1 MRIQDL
7 TTTQGADRLRLA
19 LGLDEDQVS
28 KIKTLVSS
36 MAGSNPHINDTYVGK
51 SAPNVS
57 FYDFK
62 NNRLGIGHASADV
75 LAHEMGHA
83 ASLANSSDIYKS
95 LLRGAKGLSRLSN
108 NAALP
113 IASFIGLNPKLKKEH
128 KQDLLNKATIVSSLL
143 TAPNIL
149 EELNASAK
157 AVYHSPTKFRT
168 ALSMVPGIASHTFND
183 FTAPATYYLANKI
196 LRSSDDD

>member
-7 TTTQGADRLRLA
+7 ATTSGADRLRLA
-19 LGLDEDQVS
+19 LGLDQDQVS

-36 MAGSNPHINDTYVGK
+36 MTSSNPHIADTYVGK

-57 FYDFK
+57 FYDYK
-62 NNRLGIGHASADV
+62 NNRLGIGHSSSDV

-83 ASLANSSDIYKS
+83 ASLANSSEFYKG
-95 LLRGAKGLSRLSN
+95 LLRGAKRLSN
-108 NAALP
+108 LSNTAALP
-113 IASFIGLNPKLKKEH
+113 IASFISLNPRLTRDQKE
-128 KQDLLNKATIVSSLL
+128 DILNKATVASSIIA
-143 TAPNIL
+143 APNIL

-168 ALSMVPGIASHTFND
+168 ALSMVPGIASHTLND
-183 FTAPATYYLANKI
+183 FTAPSTYFLANKI
-196 LRSSDDD
+196 LRSTDND

>member
-7 TTTQGADRLRLA
+7 STTEGADRLRLA
-19 LGLDEDQVS
+19 LGLDKDQVS

-36 MAGSNPHINDTYVGK
+36 MASSNPHIRSTYVGK

-62 NNRLGIGHASADV
+62 NNRLGIGHSSSDV

-83 ASLANSSDIYKS
+83 ASLANSSELYKS
-95 LLRGAKGLSRLSN
+95 LLRGSKTLSRLSN
-108 NAALP
+108 SAALP
-113 IASFIGLNPKLKKEH
+113 IASFIGLNPKLTRDQKES
-128 KQDLLNKATIVSSLL
+128 LLEKATIASSVL
-143 TAPNIL
+143 ASPNLL

-168 ALSMVPGIASHTFND
+168 ALNMVPGIASHTFND

-196 LRSSDDD
+196 LRSSEND

>member
-36 MAGSNPHINDTYVGK
+36 MANNNPHIRDTYVGK

-62 NNRLGIGHASADV
+62 NNRLGIGHASSDV

-83 ASLANSSDIYKS
+83 ASLANSSDLYKS
-95 LLRGAKGLSRLSN
+95 LLRGAKSLSRLSN
-108 NAALP
+108 SAALP
-113 IASFIGLNPKLKKEH
+113 IASFVGLNPKLTREQ

-143 TAPNIL
+143 AAPNVL
-149 EELNASAK
+149 EELNASSK

-183 FTAPATYYLANKI
+183 FTAPATYYLANNI